1 MLEFCPMCKG
11 LLMLKEEK
19 GKQIGFCKCGFKRTG
34 GISVLGEEDSI
45 KTNFGSGIVTEENIL
60 SEGFNRVCEK
70 CGHDKAEASQITSN
84 ESEITLF
91 KCLRCGN
98 TTRQASGSSKA

>member
-34 GISVLGEEDSI
+34 GILVLGEENSI
-45 KTNFGSGIVTEENIL
+45 KTNFGSGVISEKENF
-60 SEGFNRVCEK
+60 SEGFERFCEK
-70 CGHDKAEASQITSN
+70 CGHNKAEVSQIISN
-84 ESEITLF
+84 ESDILIF
-91 KCLRCGN
+91 KCLNCGS
-98 TTRQASGSSKA
+98 TTRQAQGSSRA